1 MDEFHS
7 SLSFDELADAIGK
20 PTPRQQRK
28 LVSLVLLHMLTFVHR
43 SFMQRAKGRKDN
55 FSSPRWKPL
64 SKSRKRYKAR
74 KRPGTERTIN
84 IFTGKLVTS
93 FKPGRIRGNTYYP
106 NSRFQAVRIG
116 DNYASFTTRVPY
128 AKHVNKVRRLLPQD
142 MNKVVEKSSNLA
154 MRDFLKGLK

>member
-1 MDEFHS
+1 MDEFTS
-7 SLSFDELADAIGK
+7 DLSFDEIVDAIGK
-20 PTPRQQRK
+20 PTPRQQRR
-28 LVSLVLLHMLTFVHR
+28 LVSLTLFHILTFVHR
-43 SFMQRAKGRKDN
+43 SFNQRSKGRKDN

-74 KRPGTERTIN
+74 KRPGTEKLIN
-84 IFTGKLVTS
+84 IFTGRLVNS
-93 FKPGRIRGNTYYP
+93 YKPGRIRANTYYP
-106 NSRFQAVRIG
+106 SSRYQAVQIG
-116 DNYASFTTRVPY
+116 DNYASFTTLVPY